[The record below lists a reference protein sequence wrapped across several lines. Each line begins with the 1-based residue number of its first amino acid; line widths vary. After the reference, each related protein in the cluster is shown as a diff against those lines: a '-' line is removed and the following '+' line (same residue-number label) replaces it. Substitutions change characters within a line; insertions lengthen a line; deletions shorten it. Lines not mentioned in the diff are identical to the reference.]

1 MIVRPTIMK
10 AGSVLGLIAGRKTQT
25 RRVAR
30 TEADARR
37 FRDGHLDACPFEPG
51 MWLWVR
57 EAWAPWEVYCPH
69 GKATNLFDS
78 KLPWST
84 SIVFRADLSSHNAQ
98 GWGRLKSDPLLRWRS
113 PLFMPRWA
121 ARFWLEVLSV
131 DCERVQ
137 DISKADAVAE
147 GVEGAIPI
155 DGEGFRWRDYS
166 RTGGND
172 PCEWFADPRES
183 YRTAWDSINGRR
195 APWKKNPSVWVVTFK
210 RIQLRDVPI
219 EILQPKRA
227 A

>member
-10 AGSVLGLIAGRKTQT
+10 ANSILALIHGRKTQT
-25 RRVAR
+25 RRVAK
-30 TEADARR
+30 TEADAQR
-37 FRDGHLDACPFEPG
+37 FRRGYVDASPFQSG

-57 EAWAPWEVYCPH
+57 EAWAPWPPTA
-69 GKATNLFDS
+69 GGQIFDVDR
-78 KLPWST
+78 PWS
-84 SIVFRADLSSHNAQ
+84 SEIVYRADGCAADGQ
-98 GWGRLKSDPLLRWRS
+98 GCGPIPLEHASRYFKS

-147 GVEGAIPI
+147 GIEGGVPI

-183 YRTAWDSINGRR
+183 YRTAWESINGRR
-195 APWKKNPSVWVVTFK
+195 APWKKNPSVWVVTFR